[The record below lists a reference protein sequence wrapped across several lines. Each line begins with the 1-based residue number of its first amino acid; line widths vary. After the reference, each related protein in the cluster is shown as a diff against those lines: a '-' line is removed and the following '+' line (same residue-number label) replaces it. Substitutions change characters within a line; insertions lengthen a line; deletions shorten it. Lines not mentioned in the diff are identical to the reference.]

1 MKMESL
7 DLNKKQK
14 QGGASKFLPHEPVIF
29 QKITIQYKGHKYIA
43 WQHTKHNYDD
53 LGELKGKRLIM
64 NCELSNEVKDDGVY
78 FGICK

>member
-14 QGGASKFLPHEPVIF
+14 QGGTSKFLPHEPVIF
-29 QKITIQYKGHKYIA
+29 QKITIQYKAHKYIA

-64 NCELSNEVKDDGVY
+64 NCELSNELKDDGVY